1 MNMTKIKLIYKKY
14 RFVMLYWPRVWDK
27 RNDTGRY
34 RKMMN
39 WYDRNDMVMSFVLSE
54 DTGVPELRNPNG
66 SAMTARGLF
75 SRLFGR

>member
-1 MNMTKIKLIYKKY
+1 
-14 RFVMLYWPRVWDK
+14 
-27 RNDTGRY
+27 
-34 RKMMN
+34 MMN

-54 DTGVPELRNPNG
+54 DTGVPVLRNPNG